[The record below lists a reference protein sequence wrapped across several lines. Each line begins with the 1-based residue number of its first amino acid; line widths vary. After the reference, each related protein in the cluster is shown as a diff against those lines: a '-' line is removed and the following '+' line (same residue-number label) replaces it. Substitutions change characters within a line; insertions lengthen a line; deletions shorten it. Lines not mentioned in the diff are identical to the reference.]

1 MPIQAG
7 IWHLAQL
14 PHGGEFLIPTHAR
27 AVTKTFLGRIDP
39 GDLTISE
46 HLVRYRARA
55 VGEHKLAV
63 DAVSATGRSGY
74 LYVEGAHHS
83 LVVRNTYVNPSGNY
97 VDVSPTATD
106 DLGYAVQACSIN
118 SGLGAFAEL
127 EYHAPATGE
136 WAGDVVREDES
147 QLWAF
152 RGPERA
158 ILAAARLLLSAEV

>member
-1 MPIQAG
+1 MPVQAG

-14 PHGGEFLIPTHAR
+14 PHGGEFLIPTHGR

-106 DLGYAVQACSIN
+106 DLGYAVQARSIN

-158 ILAAARLLLSAEV
+158 ILAAARLLLSAEL